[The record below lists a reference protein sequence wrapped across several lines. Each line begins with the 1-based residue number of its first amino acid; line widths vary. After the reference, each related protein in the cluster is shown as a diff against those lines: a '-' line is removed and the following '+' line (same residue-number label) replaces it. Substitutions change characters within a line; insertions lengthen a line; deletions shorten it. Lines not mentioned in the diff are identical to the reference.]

1 MEPPRLPPKRTRPMD
16 PIYDDEGPE
25 TPIDGQDD
33 WLYKRQRPINDEH
46 VTRRKPPTR
55 QAECR
60 QPPRPR
66 GRPAAVATSN
76 SSLFAAASKSASSA
90 STRILPGGLPSHTST
105 GDSEPTWSPWAS
117 ESSPVKIFWTRAF
130 MSVRSTLADAFRKL
144 VRSRSQKA
152 LPAPT
157 MLFDASP
164 RGRVSPIEPV
174 AQPPMRQLPAS
185 QPPVQQQPAQ
195 LLPAHAFAALSVEED
210 DLEEVE
216 VDQENMYAA
225 GLSAR
230 DMPQTTIALG
240 GHTIQLTPPTSRPR
254 LLSGIHLDI
263 PGDNTWPPRRPL
275 RSITG
280 HAPTESDSTEI
291 DPDAQRRP
299 EFGFRDTTPSIHA
312 NSLYNV

>member
-1 MEPPRLPPKRTRPMD
+1 MD

-25 TPIDGQDD
+25 TPVGGQDD
-33 WLYKRQRPINDEH
+33 WQYKRQRPINDEH
-46 VTRRKPPTR
+46 VTRRKPPTQR
-55 QAECR
+55 VEHR

-66 GRPAAVATSN
+66 TRPAAVAASN
-76 SSLFAAASKSASSA
+76 SSLFAAAPKSASSA

-105 GDSEPTWSPWAS
+105 GDSEHAWSPWSS

-157 MLFDASP
+157 ILFDASSHH
-164 RGRVSPIEPV
+164 RISPVEPV
-174 AQPPMRQLPAS
+174 AQPPARQLPVHRPPIQ
-185 QPPVQQQPAQ
+185 QPPAQQ
-195 LLPAHAFAALSVEED
+195 LPTYTFAALSVDEG

-216 VDQENMYAA
+216 IDQENMYAP
-225 GLSAR
+225 GPSAR
-230 DMPQTTIALG
+230 DMPQTSIALG
-240 GHTIQLTPPTSRPR
+240 GHTIQLTPPAPR
-254 LLSGIHLDI
+254 LLSGIHLGI
-263 PGDNTWPPRRPL
+263 PGDNAWPPRRPL